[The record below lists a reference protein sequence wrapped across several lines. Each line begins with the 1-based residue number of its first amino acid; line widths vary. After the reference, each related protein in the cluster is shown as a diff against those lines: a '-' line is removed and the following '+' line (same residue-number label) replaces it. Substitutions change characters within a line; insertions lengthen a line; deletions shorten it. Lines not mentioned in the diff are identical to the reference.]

1 MTDATLQINLNL
13 AALWSKFFVKLQHLL
28 DGVSLLEAGASVVT
42 EEQVAENRGFMSFS
56 PASNSHLAFPQAT
69 EFAQDWLLRAFLRD
83 SIEITG
89 LFLDE
94 CLSICALIQLA
105 AKGKVHGSEVN
116 HVMNVLPEK
125 HHKLHFPEKLARLER
140 EFGVRSLFTHQV
152 SSLNRARTCV
162 VHRLGIVSPL
172 DVNEDNEMV
181 VIWRTTQMVAREIET
196 GKELVLDRPGLLVE
210 NESVLEMKFIDHQK
224 RFALGEQVKLT
235 PFEIYSCIVTFWAF
249 GTSTAEAIEN
259 FSRSLG
265 LGPDVPNPE
274 V

>member
-1 MTDATLQINLNL
+1 MTDPTLQINLNF
-13 AALWSKFFVKLQHLL
+13 AALWSNFFIKLQHLL

-42 EEQVAENRGFMSFS
+42 EEQVSAKRGFMSFS
-56 PASNSHLAFPQAT
+56 PASNSQLPFPHAI
-69 EFAQDWLLRAFLRD
+69 EFAQDWLLCAFLRD

-94 CLSICALIQLA
+94 CLSVCTLIQLA
-105 AKGKVHGSEVN
+105 AKGKVSGSEVH

-125 HHKLHFPEKLARLER
+125 YHKLHFPEKLARLER
-140 EFGVRSLFTHQV
+140 EFGVRSPFTSHV

-172 DVNEDNEMV
+172 DVNEDNGLV
-181 VIWRTTQMVAREIET
+181 VTWRTTQMVAREIAS

-210 NESVLEMKFIDHQK
+210 NESMVEMRFIDHQR

-265 LGPDVPNPE
+265 LGPNASSPE

>member
-1 MTDATLQINLNL
+1 MTDAQLQINLNL
-13 AALWSKFFVKLQHLL
+13 AALWSQFFIKLQHLL
-28 DGVSLLEAGASVVT
+28 DGVGVLEAGASVVT
-42 EEQVAENRGFMSFS
+42 EEQVSSNRGFMSFT
-56 PASNSHLAFPQAT
+56 PASGSQLPFQQAR

-94 CLSICALIQLA
+94 CLSVCALIRLA
-105 AKGKVHGSEVN
+105 AKGKVSGGEVQ

-140 EFGVRSLFTHQV
+140 EFGVSSPFTSHV
-152 SSLNRARTCV
+152 LSLNRARTCV
-162 VHRLGIVSPL
+162 VHRLGVVSPL
-172 DVNEDNEMV
+172 DANEDNDLV
-181 VIWRTTQMVAREIET
+181 VTWHTTQMVAREIES
-196 GKELVLDRPGLLVE
+196 GKELVLDRPGLVIE
-210 NESVLEMKFIDHQK
+210 NESMVEMRFVEHQK

-249 GTSTAEAIEN
+249 GTNTAEAIEN

-265 LGPDVPNPE
+265 LGPNAPTAE